1 MYSLLNL
8 TGLPVHGVHGKDVDT
23 EETYIFDSSHE
34 FPDEQPRIKYGAGD
48 GTVNMRSL
56 KSYLK

>member
-1 MYSLLNL
+1 MY
-8 TGLPVHGVHGKDVDT
+8 GVHGKDVDT
-23 EETYIFDSSHE
+23 EEQYIFDSSHK
-34 FPDEQPRIKYGAGD
+34 FPDDQPKMNYGAGD